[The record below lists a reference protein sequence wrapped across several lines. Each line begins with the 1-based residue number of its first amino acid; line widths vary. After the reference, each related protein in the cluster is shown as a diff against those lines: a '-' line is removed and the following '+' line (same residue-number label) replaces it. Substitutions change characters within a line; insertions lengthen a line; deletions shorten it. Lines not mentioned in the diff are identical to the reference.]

1 MATRIQLR
9 RGNTSDHSTF
19 TGAEGEVTVDTD
31 KNTIVVHDGSEA
43 GGYPLVN
50 MDGSDI
56 KMQVDGDGAKS
67 SRIVFDSIQ
76 HPHSEDGD
84 GFTNPAFIIQGNYDD
99 SASYGGVVGTEY
111 LSANISQ
118 LGNGDLNISAGK
130 LRLRGKRY
138 YDNDPTG
145 DDKYAH
151 ISYMG
156 LSLDG
161 NETQGTVLRLHW
173 GLTNNTS
180 QNIRLQPSENGI
192 IVEGMGSADSPDN
205 TKSNTGTIGTFN
217 DEDLLTL
224 AQNQL
229 TVAGTVTAD
238 GVALGNDETIALG
251 DGGELTITYESST
264 GRSTISET
272 GSGPLIIKGT
282 NGELQGATGIRNLL
296 WDDNNLSLRWNG
308 DIKLLTVQA
317 GIRVVGE
324 DSNAGAIEFLE
335 GDGGANNRVTF
346 KPETDTFTA
355 QVISIPTAGDA
366 TLATTNG
373 MAIYTSAG
381 NISASTLVTERGKR
395 IIINGD
401 HDITLPDA
409 TADEV
414 GYTWVIHNT
423 HSGAI
428 TLDKGTADQTVKH
441 LTGSAVTTIT
451 VATGTSVNIASGG
464 VAELVCTAADNY
476 IIFGSGI
483 S

>member
-31 KNTIVVHDGSEA
+31 KNTIVVHDGSQA

-56 KMQVDGDGAKS
+56 KMQVDGDGDTY

-76 HPHSEDGD
+76 HPHSEDSD
-84 GFTNPAFIIQGNYDD
+84 GFTNPVFIIQANYD
-99 SASYGGVVGTEY
+99 STANYGGQGVGTEY
-111 LSANISQ
+111 LDANISQ
-118 LGNGDLNISAGK
+118 IGNGDLNISAGK

-151 ISYMG
+151 DSDMG
-156 LSLDG
+156 LSIDG
-161 NETQGTVLRLHW
+161 DETQGTILRLHW
-173 GLTNNTS
+173 GQTNNTNH
-180 QNIRLQPSENGI
+180 NIRLQPSENGI
-192 IVEGMGSADSPDN
+192 IVEGMGGASSTTD

-238 GVALGNDETIALG
+238 G
-251 DGGELTITYESST
+251 
-264 GRSTISET
+264 
-272 GSGPLIIKGT
+272 
-282 NGELQGATGIRNLL
+282 
-296 WDDNNLSLRWNG
+296 
-308 DIKLLTVQA
+308 
-317 GIRVVGE
+317 
-324 DSNAGAIEFLE
+324 
-335 GDGGANNRVTF
+335 
-346 KPETDTFTA
+346 
-355 QVISIPTAGDA
+355 
-366 TLATTNG
+366 
-373 MAIYTSAG
+373 MAIYTSTG

-409 TADEV
+409 TASEV

>member
-31 KNTIVVHDGSEA
+31 KNTIVVHDGSQA

-50 MDGSDI
+50 AAADTEINATVTIDTLDGNPDGIIMKDSDI
-56 KMQVDGDGAKS
+56 RMRVDGNGS
-67 SRIVFDSIQ
+67 SARILFDSIQ

-84 GFTNPAFIIQGNYDD
+84 GFTNPAFVIQGNYID
-99 SASYGGVVGTEY
+99 SDGWNGVAGTEY
-111 LSANISQ
+111 LGANISQ
-118 LGNGDLNISAGK
+118 LGNGDLNISSGK
-130 LRLRGKRY
+130 LRLRGKRF

-145 DDKYAH
+145 DDKYRH
-151 ISYMG
+151 ESFMG

-161 NETQGTVLRLHW
+161 DETQGTVLRLHW
-173 GLTNNTS
+173 GRTNQTDR
-180 QNIRLQPSENGI
+180 NIRLQPSENGI
-192 IVEGMGSADSPDN
+192 IVEGMGDASSTTP

-229 TVAGTVTAD
+229 TVAGTLTAD
-238 GVALGNDETIALG
+238 
-251 DGGELTITYESST
+251 
-264 GRSTISET
+264 
-272 GSGPLIIKGT
+272 
-282 NGELQGATGIRNLL
+282 
-296 WDDNNLSLRWNG
+296 
-308 DIKLLTVQA
+308 
-317 GIRVVGE
+317 
-324 DSNAGAIEFLE
+324 
-335 GDGGANNRVTF
+335 
-346 KPETDTFTA
+346 
-355 QVISIPTAGDA
+355 
-366 TLATTNG
+366 G
-373 MAIYTSAG
+373 MAIYTSTG

-409 TADEV
+409 TASEV

-476 IIFGSGI
+476 
-483 S
+483 

>member
-31 KNTIVVHDGSEA
+31 KNTIVVHDGSQA

-50 MDGSDI
+50 MDGRDI
-56 KMQVDGDGAKS
+56 KMQVDGDGAAS

-76 HPHSEDGD
+76 HPHSEDSD
-84 GFTNPAFIIQGNYDD
+84 GFTNPVFLIQGNYDH
-99 SASYGGVVGTEY
+99 SSSSSYGPAGTEY
-111 LSANISQ
+111 LNANISQ
-118 LGNGDLNISAGK
+118 IGNGDLNISAGK
-130 LRLRGKRY
+130 LRLRSKRY

-145 DDKYAH
+145 DDKYEHDSDMA
-151 ISYMG
+151 
-156 LSLDG
+156 LSIDG
-161 NETQGTVLRLHW
+161 DETQGTILRLHW
-173 GLTNNTS
+173 GQTNNTN

-192 IVEGMGSADSPDN
+192 IVEGMGGASSPTS

-238 GVALGNDETIALG
+238 GVTV
-251 DGGELTITYESST
+251 
-264 GRSTISET
+264 
-272 GSGPLIIKGT
+272 GT
-282 NGELQGATGIRNLL
+282 
-296 WDDNNLSLRWNG
+296 G
-308 DIKLLTVQA
+308 DIIT
-317 GIRVVGE
+317 VGE
-324 DSNAGAIEFLE
+324 YANSADGTSQNLRFYINANGNAYIDH
-335 GDGGANNRVTF
+335 GHDTGGLILLGRNFNVKNDANEMLIQT
-346 KPETDTFTA
+346 TDTTTSLYHNSSENPKLDTTSSGIHVTGT
-355 QVISIPTAGDA
+355 VISD
-366 TLATTNG
+366 G
-373 MAIYTSAG
+373 MAIYTSTG